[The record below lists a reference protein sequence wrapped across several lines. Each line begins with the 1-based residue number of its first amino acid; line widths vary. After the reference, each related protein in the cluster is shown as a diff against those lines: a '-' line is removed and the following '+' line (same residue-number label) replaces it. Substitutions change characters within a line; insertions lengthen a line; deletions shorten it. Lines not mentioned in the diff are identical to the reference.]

1 MLWDWIIL
9 NFHLKKKNWIQIWIK
24 FHVLRFEIGIIF
36 KLCSVKVLWDMN
48 FCNPRSTIKMLHM
61 VFF

>member
-9 NFHLKKKNWIQIWIK
+9 NFHLKKKNWIQIGIK

-36 KLCSVKVLWDMN
+36 KLCSVKVL
-48 FCNPRSTIKMLHM
+48 
-61 VFF
+61 